1 MKLLHRISG
10 VFRGAPA
17 SPDPPESPSAVHKP
31 PSEQPVEDLALWGGI
46 ANLQQALAY
55 PPLHRCVSLI
65 SQVVAQLATGHTLR
79 VVDRDSR
86 VVDSARARRAL
97 RLVRDRPDDVLSP
110 MQYWTQAVVD
120 YLLAGNSIHE
130 IMRGPDGLP
139 AALQRMDPWYLQV
152 LPSRSG
158 RRVYQGTVAGRPRT
172 VGAANVIHVRW
183 PLPRYPGLATSL
195 DGSGTEDLAA
205 SPLVLLW
212 PAIDLG
218 LKSDQYVRR
227 FFEGGPEGAL
237 QARTIITMPVGSTD
251 EAMKATAKEFLRS
264 GNDQS
269 PAVVK
274 EGTKVEA
281 QEVDP
286 AHNKDVELLRVY
298 QARNVAR
305 VYGVPAPLFGEQIT
319 SWGSGIEELARLAY
333 RFGFRQHLDNML
345 EPLGWRMLPA
355 GQRFDI
361 DDLDLLRGDAESM
374 SKLAQMLIS
383 AEATTKEE
391 VRTLVGLRADM
402 PEGETVRSVQVR
414 SLEVKADMNGNG
426 SRVARMLE
434 GRP

>member
-1 MKLLHRISG
+1 MKLLDRLS
-10 VFRGAPA
+10 VAFRRGAP
-17 SPDPPESPSAVHKP
+17 SPETSDSPSAVHKP
-31 PSEQPVEDLALWGGI
+31 PSEQPVESLAVWGGI

-55 PPLHRCVSLI
+55 APLHRCVALI
-65 SQVVAQLATGHTLR
+65 SQVVAQLATGPTLR
-79 VVDRDSR
+79 VVDRENR
-86 VVDSARARRAL
+86 VVDTPRSRRAL
-97 RLVRDRPDDVLSP
+97 RLVRDGPDDVLSP
-110 MQYWTQAVVD
+110 TQYWTQALVD
-120 YLLAGNSIHE
+120 YLVAGNSIHE
-130 IMRGPDGLP
+130 IVRGADGMP
-139 AALQRMDPWYLQV
+139 SRLQRMDPWDLQV

-172 VGAANVIHVRW
+172 VGAANVIHIRW
-183 PLPRYPGLATSL
+183 PLPRYPGLAMSL
-195 DGSGTEDLAA
+195 DGSGTDDLAA

-212 PAIDLG
+212 PTIDLG

-237 QARTIITMPVGSTD
+237 QARTIITMPHGSTD
-251 EAMKATAKEFLRS
+251 EAMKATAEEFIRA

-298 QARNVAR
+298 QSRDCTR
-305 VYGVPAPLFGEQIT
+305 VYGLPAPLYGEQIT

-333 RFGFRQHLDNML
+333 RFGFRQHLDNVL
-345 EPLGWRMLPA
+345 DPLAFRLLPA

-361 DDLDLLRGDAESM
+361 DDYDLLRGDAESM
-374 SKLAQMLIS
+374 SKLAQMLIT

-391 VRTLVGLRADM
+391 VRTLVGLRAEM